1 MPALLC
7 AIRHFTNS
15 PILRKI
21 GQNGEKAC
29 RLSQLFVTLFLLTI
43 YPVLKST
50 IMNKTL
56 LCSLALATSLGASAA
71 HTIQAERLDR
81 GVIAVKTESGVFLS
95 WRSLVTD
102 DKSLTFDVYRDG
114 VKINESPIDKCTN
127 YTDHSGNASSKY
139 VVKALLGNEVKES
152 SDEITPWSDFYKKV
166 HLNRPEG
173 GTSPAGGAHESRNY
187 TYTPD
192 DVSVGDV
199 DGDGQWELIVKW
211 FPTNAADN
219 SHYRYTG
226 NTILDCYKLD
236 GTQLWRI
243 DLGINIRSG
252 NHYTQFM
259 VYDFDGNGKAELM
272 CKTAPG
278 TVDGQGKHIVL
289 NNDDPNGDY
298 RRSDGQVISGP
309 EYLTVFNGETGAEI
323 QTIPYNPPR
332 SIRNF
337 AKGNL
342 RTDWGDNYGG
352 RSERY
357 LATVAYL
364 DGQHPSAVFCRGYY
378 TASYVW
384 ALDFDGTHLTER
396 WLHKSEEP
404 DQGLFGEGAHGITV
418 GDVDGDGCD
427 EIVYGAA
434 SLDHDG
440 TLLYR
445 TGANHGDALHL
456 TDMLPDRD
464 GLEVFM
470 PHESKILPWDTE
482 LRDARTGEIIY
493 GRAQS
498 GKDIGRGVAANISS
512 KWRGYEY
519 WAAGDASTYNNG
531 VAVSN
536 KCPSMNFRVYWD
548 GDLLDELLDGTT
560 ITKPNEAITQINTI
574 ASFGRY
580 SNAAACNGTKNTPN
594 LQADLFGDWR
604 EEVILHDGSTQSD
617 LIIFT
622 TTSPSPYKVP
632 TLMQDRQYRLAIAWQ
647 NVAYNQPPHLGYNLE
662 ETFDIAGAISIT
674 EGDLNQLVNYGDAIE
689 PIRFVVKRADG
700 VVTNNLPEGLTLDF
714 NKNTLTGTISGVPA
728 KEGEFNYTLSTTGNP
743 NNDNITLE
751 GTIKVVHSLELT
763 ALAQYAFEVAGTTTP
778 NKVYG
783 TATVNGTS
791 SLAQGKK
798 GNAFAF
804 DGNTTITQPGYE
816 PFNLGFKDFTI
827 EAWISSTDND
837 ATLLKKGNSTTLGLN
852 NGELCFTINDGAE
865 STTVKTAAGKY
876 LDGTWHHIVG
886 VRNAYEKQMQLYV
899 DGELAAQ
906 AAEECGSL
914 NCAAE
919 VFTMGENLNG
929 LLDEVAV
936 FSGAMTADKVQERFL
951 TTGKELARYTLDELG
966 DSTPNTVFG
975 EATPSASGLRT
986 AAGKK
991 NGAVEF
997 NNSAYLVQPM
1007 YDSMI
1012 IGESDFT
1019 AELWF
1024 KSTDADAYLFCF
1036 GSHYNNA
1043 ANGTTGT
1050 WIGLERKNG
1059 YLCFTID
1066 DDSQKTDCKLA
1077 DANSYFDGEW
1087 HHVACVRDY
1096 AAKMMTLYVD
1106 GDVVAT
1112 ANSVRIGALNS
1123 KTSEF
1128 IYIGGDDESGN
1139 RPFEGTLDE
1148 LAVYPEA
1155 LTAEEVKAKYEAL
1168 KDMGVADLRFTDAS
1182 HFIVVD
1188 AFSGRIV
1195 RTVEAENESALTDG
1209 LEKGIYIIVA
1219 RDGNATKSY
1228 KYIKHSCF
1236 RHALPKSRVTQLLT
1250 SR

>member
-1 MPALLC
+1 
-7 AIRHFTNS
+7 
-15 PILRKI
+15 
-21 GQNGEKAC
+21 
-29 RLSQLFVTLFLLTI
+29 
-43 YPVLKST
+43 
-50 IMNKTL
+50 MNKTL
-56 LCSLALATSLGASAA
+56 LCSLALATCLGASAA
-71 HTIQAERLDR
+71 HTIQAEQLDR
-81 GVIAVKTESGVFLS
+81 GVVAVKTESGVFVS

-127 YTDHSGNASSKY
+127 YTDHTGNASSKY

-152 SDEITPWSDFYKKV
+152 SDEITPWSNFYKKV

-259 VYDFDGNGKAELM
+259 VYDFDGNGKAELI

-278 TVDGQGKHIVL
+278 TVDGQGKHIAL

-323 QTIPYNPPR
+323 HTIPYNPPR
-332 SIRNF
+332 SIKNF

-404 DQGLFGEGAHGITV
+404 DQGLFGEGAHSITV

-456 TDMLPDRD
+456 TDMLPDRE

-470 PHESKILPWDTE
+470 PHESKTLPWDTE
-482 LRDARTGEIIY
+482 LRDARTGEIIF

-512 KWRGYEY
+512 KWRGHEY

-560 ITKPNEAITQINTI
+560 ITKPNDAITQINTL
-574 ASFGRY
+574 ASFGKY
-580 SNAAACNGTKNTPN
+580 SNATACNGTKNTPN

-662 ETFDIAGAISIT
+662 EAFDLAGAISIT

-689 PIRFVVKRADG
+689 PIKFVVKRAEG
-700 VVTNNLPEGLTLDF
+700 VVANNLPEDLSLDF
-714 NKNTLTGTISGVPA
+714 DKNTLTGTISGVPA
-728 KEGEFNYTLSTTGNP
+728 KEGEFNYILSTTGNP
-743 NNDNITLE
+743 NNDNISLE
-751 GTIKVVHSLELT
+751 GTIKVIHRIELDV
-763 ALAQYAFEVAGTTTP
+763 LAQYA
-778 NKVYG
+778 
-783 TATVNGTS
+783 
-791 SLAQGKK
+791 
-798 GNAFAF
+798 
-804 DGNTTITQPGYE
+804 
-816 PFNLGFKDFTI
+816 
-827 EAWISSTDND
+827 
-837 ATLLKKGNSTTLGLN
+837 
-852 NGELCFTINDGAE
+852 
-865 STTVKTAAGKY
+865 
-876 LDGTWHHIVG
+876 
-886 VRNAYEKQMQLYV
+886 
-899 DGELAAQ
+899 
-906 AAEECGSL
+906 
-914 NCAAE
+914 
-919 VFTMGENLNG
+919 
-929 LLDEVAV
+929 
-936 FSGAMTADKVQERFL
+936 
-951 TTGKELARYTLDELG
+951 LDELG

-975 EATPSASGLRT
+975 EATPSASGLQVV
-986 AAGKK
+986 AGKK

-1012 IGESDFT
+1012 VGISDFT

-1024 KSTDADAYLFCF
+1024 KSTDTDAYLFCF
-1036 GSHYNNA
+1036 GSHYNNT

-1066 DDSQKTDCKLA
+1066 DDSQKTDCKLT

-1106 GDVVAT
+1106 GNAVAT
-1112 ANSVRIGALNS
+1112 ANSVRTGALNN

-1155 LTAEEVKAKYEAL
+1155 MTAEEVKAKYEAM
-1168 KDMGVADLRFTDAS
+1168 KDMGVADIRFTEAS
-1182 HFIVVD
+1182 RFIVVD
-1188 AFSGRIV
+1188 AISGRIV
-1195 RTVEAENESALTDG
+1195 RAIESENESALTDG
-1209 LEKGIYIIVA
+1209 LDKGIYIIVA
-1219 RDGNATKSY
+1219 RDGNTSKAY
-1228 KYIKHSCF
+1228 KYIKH
-1236 RHALPKSRVTQLLT
+1236 
-1250 SR
+1250 